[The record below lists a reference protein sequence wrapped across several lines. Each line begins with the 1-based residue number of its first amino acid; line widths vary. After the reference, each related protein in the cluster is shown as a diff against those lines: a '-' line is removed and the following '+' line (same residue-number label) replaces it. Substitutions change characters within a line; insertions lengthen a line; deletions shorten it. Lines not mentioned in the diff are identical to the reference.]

1 MLFAEECWSRTGS
14 FAPSIRGLK
23 DETSSDQLW
32 QLFKVLEQTKG
43 EASTYLVALLVSWK
57 EIHRLVEGRVWRD
70 GDAGEALEST
80 SRKDVNLDTGA
91 VEGGIGR
98 RGGAMEDEDWQISKV
113 RIGGIVETD
122 LVLRQGQLVRDS
134 DHFEFCR

>member
-1 MLFAEECWSRTGS
+1 M
-14 FAPSIRGLK
+14 
-23 DETSSDQLW
+23 
-32 QLFKVLEQTKG
+32 
-43 EASTYLVALLVSWK
+43 
-57 EIHRLVEGRVWRD
+57 
-70 GDAGEALEST
+70 
-80 SRKDVNLDTGA
+80 NLDTGA

-134 DHFEFCR
+134 DHFEFVVDD